1 MRAAV
6 VGLFCRRK
14 RFPIQRIAAMV
25 PPLEI
30 QLPPPEH
37 QKPHHETEILAREIP
52 ATETIAHQNQK
63 YASLGSLILVEV
75 TIYLWYNLRECFI
88 AGVFK
93 LKPVARQMKTPSSIR
108 LTVIAILSRHQ
119 AQNSFEISHRRSN
132 LTHAG

>member
-63 YASLGSLILVEV
+63 YASLGVVNSTRVEV
-75 TIYLWYNLRECFI
+75 AIYFR
-88 AGVFK
+88 
-93 LKPVARQMKTPSSIR
+93 
-108 LTVIAILSRHQ
+108 
-119 AQNSFEISHRRSN
+119 
-132 LTHAG
+132 